1 MQNKLPVVTTNPEIY
16 RHPRHLPGY
25 TGHVHQEN
33 FQYGETYG
41 NTSARLLSEYRATK
55 LQDSTLGMNGR
66 GGDAQLPFPTYYDH
80 DPSRVMGTRP
90 RTWERWQPQ
99 HKFDLLNTSSREREI
114 RDFNKAAQ
122 QHREQYKDH
131 SGSRVPVDIFVQ
143 PNISYPTSAP
153 VGQRHSYST

>member
-1 MQNKLPVVTTNPEIY
+1 MQNKLPVITTNPEIY

-33 FQYGETYG
+33 FQY
-41 NTSARLLSEYRATK
+41 ARLLSEYRATK

-90 RTWERWQPQ
+90 RTWERWQPP
-99 HKFDLLNTSSREREI
+99 HNFDLLNTSSREREI

-153 VGQRHSYST
+153 VGQRHRYST